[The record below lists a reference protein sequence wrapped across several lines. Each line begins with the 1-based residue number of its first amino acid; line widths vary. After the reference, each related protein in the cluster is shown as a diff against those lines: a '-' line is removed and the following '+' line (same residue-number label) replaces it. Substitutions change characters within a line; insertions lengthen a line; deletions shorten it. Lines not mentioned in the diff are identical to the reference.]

1 MTPDPITDSVLQRH
15 GVTRQEYER
24 MVAML
29 GREPNLTELGIF
41 SVMWSE
47 HCSYKSSRVH
57 LKTLPTT
64 GPRVLQGPGENAGA
78 VDIGDGLAA
87 VFKIESHNH
96 PSFIEPYQGAATGVG
111 GIIRDI
117 FTMGARPI
125 ALLDSLRF
133 GPLDEPLVRQTM
145 AGVVSGIGGYGNAIG
160 IPTVGGEIGFDKSY
174 TANPLVNVFCL
185 GIAKADD
192 IIKGTASGVGNAV
205 YYVGSKTGRDGIHG
219 ATMASAEFD
228 DTLNEKRPAVQVGDP
243 FMEKLLLEACLEV
256 MKTDALVGIQDMGAA
271 GLTCSTCEMGS
282 RGGAGVEIEVSRVP
296 QRETGMTPYEIML
309 SESQERMLL
318 VVKKGRE
325 AEVERIFDKWDLHAV
340 HIGEVTD
347 DGRLRVKNQG
357 RVVAEIPNRC
367 LTDEA
372 PMYRRPMTRPAYIE
386 AAQQLDLATLGSPPS
401 PPEVFRRLL
410 ASPNISSKRWVYRQ
424 YDHMVRTNTL
434 LLPGMGA
441 AVVRVKGT
449 SRALA
454 MSVDCN
460 GRFVYLDPFLGT
472 QLAVAEASRNVACA
486 GGVPIG
492 ATNCL
497 NFGNPE
503 KPEIMWQFARA
514 VEGMG
519 AACRALDI
527 PITGGNV
534 SLYNETDGRG
544 VLPTPVVGVVG
555 LLEHAERVVGSTFRS
570 EGDVVLLLGESRG
583 ELGGS
588 EFLHVVHDQI
598 RGVPPR
604 LDLSREAALQRVL
617 VEGIASG
624 VIHSAHDCAE
634 GGVAIALAEGC
645 FGAPLGVDVDLA
657 SVSGAPA
664 DYRDTATLFAES
676 ASRVV
681 VSVAP
686 GQLAVL
692 FGMTA
697 AAGVPVTRIGRVA
710 GKRIQIAVD
719 GSPTISESVTEAER
733 IWATAIDSWFEQRR
747 AIA

>member
-1 MTPDPITDSVLQRH
+1 MESERIRERDRERVQRAPQRRRHDAAPRARVRGAARRRRRAHDFRVDCQCDGGSMIDAQVLERHGLTPDEYDRI
-15 GVTRQEYER
+15 RQF
-24 MVAML
+24 L

-57 LKTLPTT
+57 LKTLPTE
-64 GPRVLQGPGENAGA
+64 GPQVLQGPGENAGA
-78 VDIGDGLAA
+78 VDIGEGLAA

-125 ALLDSLRF
+125 ALMNSLRF
-133 GPLDEPLVRQTM
+133 GSLTAPGTSRLME
-145 AGVVSGIGGYGNAIG
+145 GVVAGIAGYGNSIG
-160 IPTVGGEIGFDKSY
+160 IPTLGGEIAFEPSY
-174 TANPLVNVFCL
+174 AGNPLVNVFCL
-185 GIAKADD
+185 GIARQED
-192 IIKGTASGVGNAV
+192 IIKGVASGVGNAV
-205 YYVGSKTGRDGIHG
+205 YYVGAKTGRDGIHG

-282 RGGAGVEIEVSRVP
+282 RGGAGVEIDVANVP
-296 QRETGMTPYEIML
+296 QRETNMTPYEIML

-325 AEVERIFDKWDLHAV
+325 AEVEQIFDKWDLHAV
-340 HIGEVTD
+340 HIGEVTT
-347 DGRLRVKNQG
+347 DGRLRVKHHGQ
-357 RVVAEIPNRC
+357 VVADIPNRA

-372 PMYRRPMTRPAYIE
+372 PMYRRPMAMPDYLE
-386 AAQQLDLATLGSPPS
+386 AAQRLDLAALGQPPS
-401 PPEVFRRLL
+401 PREVFRRLL
-410 ASPNISSKRWVYRQ
+410 ASPNIASKRWAYRQ

-441 AVVRVKGT
+441 AAVRVKET

-460 GRFVYLDPFLGT
+460 GRFVYLDPYLGA

-486 GGVPIG
+486 GGLPIG

-503 KPEIMWQFARA
+503 KPEIMWQFGRA

-534 SLYNETDGRG
+534 SLYNETDGR
-544 VLPTPVVGVVG
+544 
-555 LLEHAERVVGSTFRS
+555 
-570 EGDVVLLLGESRG
+570 
-583 ELGGS
+583 
-588 EFLHVVHDQI
+588 
-598 RGVPPR
+598 
-604 LDLSREAALQRVL
+604 
-617 VEGIASG
+617 
-624 VIHSAHDCAE
+624 
-634 GGVAIALAEGC
+634 
-645 FGAPLGVDVDLA
+645 
-657 SVSGAPA
+657 
-664 DYRDTATLFAES
+664 
-676 ASRVV
+676 
-681 VSVAP
+681 
-686 GQLAVL
+686 
-692 FGMTA
+692 
-697 AAGVPVTRIGRVA
+697 
-710 GKRIQIAVD
+710 
-719 GSPTISESVTEAER
+719 
-733 IWATAIDSWFEQRR
+733 
-747 AIA
+747 